1 MLTGIG
7 RRALALPKTSFPQL
21 NSDLSHFYRT
31 WDTAVEG
38 YNVAIVTVSK
48 AQRLCSGFDDDEYRN
63 DHCHHHRGQD
73 LKVRSLK
80 GTRTYEKRK

>member
-1 MLTGIG
+1 MG
-7 RRALALPKTSFPQL
+7 RRAFAMPKTSFPQL

-48 AQRLCSGFDDDEYRN
+48 ARGFAAALMMMNIATVTVTITAVRI
-63 DHCHHHRGQD
+63 
-73 LKVRSLK
+73 LKFVL
-80 GTRTYEKRK
+80 

>member
-1 MLTGIG
+1 LLTGIG

-38 YNVAIVTVSK
+38 YNVAIVTVLK
-48 AQRLCSGFDDDEYRN
+48 AQRLLMMMN
-63 DHCHHHRGQD
+63 VATVTVTAVWI
-73 LKVRSLK
+73 LK
-80 GTRTYEKRK
+80 